1 MDKIKIVIADDSEET
16 RSNIKKILSFEKRLE
31 VIGEAENGEEAVF
44 ITKEARPDIV
54 LMDIN
59 MPVMDGIRATEE
71 ITLSVP
77 EATVIIMSVQGEP
90 EYLKK
95 ALTAGAREFITKPFS
110 SDEIVKG
117 IIKTYETEA
126 KRKEHT
132 WVPKTKEEVKS
143 RVITVF
149 STKGGV
155 GKTTIASN
163 LAVSIARSTKKKVA
177 LIDLDLQFGDVA
189 IMLNVTAKNT
199 ISDLIKEINTLDEDS
214 IDDYL
219 VTHFSGVRVLP
230 APLKPEY
237 AEYITSSHIEKIMKL
252 LKENYHY
259 VIIDTSASFH
269 ETVLSSLDMSD
280 KILLVSTLD
289 LPTIKNIKSGLDIME
304 SLRYPKEKINIVLN
318 KASEQ
323 FGIKYKDFEN
333 TLKHP
338 IWNFVPEDSQTVI
351 TSANKGFPFV
361 MTRTETKV
369 AKAIL
374 GIATELVK
382 EKEILTEGRKSGDK
396 GEKNG
401 VKKLFGL

>member
-1 MDKIKIVIADDSEET
+1 MEKIKIVIVDDSEET
-16 RSNIKKILSFEKRLE
+16 RNNIKTILSFEKRIE

-59 MPVMDGIRATEE
+59 MPVMDGIKATEE
-71 ITLSVP
+71 ISVSVP
-77 EATVIIMSVQGEP
+77 ETTVIIMSVQGEH

-95 ALTAGAREFITKPFS
+95 AMSAGAREFITKPFS
-110 SDEIVKG
+110 SDEIIRA
-117 IIKTYETEA
+117 IIKTYDIES

-132 WVPKTKEEVKS
+132 TVPKSKEEIKS
-143 RVITVF
+143 KVITVF

-155 GKTTIASN
+155 GKTTISSN
-163 LAVSIARSTKKKVA
+163 LAVSIARATKKKVA
-177 LIDLDLQFGDVA
+177 LVDLDLQFGDVS
-189 IMLNVTAKNT
+189 IMLNVTVKNT
-199 ISDLIKEINTLDEDS
+199 ISDLIKEINSLDEDTV
-214 IDDYL
+214 DDYL

-237 AEYITSSHIEKIMKL
+237 AEYITSSHVEKIIKV

-269 ETVLSSLDMSD
+269 ETVLTSLDMSD
-280 KILLVSTLD
+280 RILLVSTLD

-304 SLRYPKEKINIVLN
+304 SLRYSKEKINIVLN

-323 FGIKYKDFEN
+323 FGIKYKDFES
-333 TLKHP
+333 TLKHA
-338 IWNFVPEDSQTVI
+338 IWGFIPEDSQTVI

-369 AKAIL
+369 AKAII
-374 GIATELVK
+374 GIANELVK
-382 EKEILTEGRKSGDK
+382 EKEAPVEDKSS
-396 GEKNG
+396 

>member
-1 MDKIKIVIADDSEET
+1 MEKVRVVIVDDTEET
-16 RSNIKKILSFEKRLE
+16 RSNLRTLLSYEKRIE

-44 ITKEARPDIV
+44 ITREAKPDIV

-71 ITLSVP
+71 ITVSVP
-77 EATVIIMSVQGEP
+77 QTTVIIMSVQNEQ

-95 ALTAGAREFITKPFS
+95 AMSAGAREFMTKPFS
-110 SDEIVKG
+110 GEDLTRTILR
-117 IIKTYETEA
+117 TYELES
-126 KRKEHT
+126 KRREHT
-132 WVPKTKEEVKS
+132 AVPKITEEVKS
-143 RVITVF
+143 KIITVF

-163 LAVSIARSTKKKVA
+163 LAVSLARSTKKKVA
-177 LIDLDLQFGDVA
+177 LVDLDLQFGDVS
-189 IMLNVTAKNT
+189 IMLNVSVKNT
-199 ISDLIKEINTLDEDS
+199 ISDLIKEIAQLDEEM
-214 IDDYL
+214 IDDYM

-230 APLKPEY
+230 APIKPEY
-237 AEYITSSHIEKIMKL
+237 AEYITSAHVEKI
-252 LKENYHY
+252 LKTLRGQYHY

-269 ETVLSSLDMSD
+269 ETVLTSLDMSD

-289 LPTIKNIKSGLDIME
+289 LPTIKNIKSGLDVME
-304 SLRYPKEKINIVLN
+304 SLHYSDDKICVVLN

-323 FGIKYKDFEN
+323 FGIKFKDFEN

-338 IWNFVPEDSQTVI
+338 IWSMVPEDSQTVI

-369 AKAIL
+369 AKAIIE
-374 GIATELVK
+374 IAQEISKEKIEDVK
-382 EKEILTEGRKSGDK
+382 EKMSI
-396 GEKNG
+396 
-401 VKKLFGL
+401 KKIFGF